1 MVKRCLT
8 GLKYAGRLNR
18 KLHVRQRQSM
28 IHTCD
33 GIFNER
39 DVGKVCCVGNAQ
51 TAHAVCMPPLLQNDV
66 NSMIRYAT
74 LMCTQKLT
82 QTA

>member
-1 MVKRCLT
+1 MAKWCLT
-8 GLKYAGRLNR
+8 GLKYAGRLNS
-18 KLHVRQRQSM
+18 KMHVRQRHSV
-28 IHTCD
+28 IRTSD

-66 NSMIRYAT
+66 NSMTRYAT
-74 LMCTQKLT
+74 LTCTQKLT